1 MGRARGPARGVA
13 EFVRRGLLRIDKRC
27 ERVVKVL
34 AIETSG
40 RDLGVALVG
49 PEGTVASFG
58 AAGTRRHVEL
68 LLPAIDSVLVA
79 AGVMPDEL
87 DGIVVDVGPGLFTG
101 LRAGV
106 AAAKGLAL
114 GVGIPLVGLRSTAV
128 LRAALSDICSSVAAA
143 TDVRRG
149 EVAYELPG
157 DDRASIGTLDV
168 LFDRVAALD
177 FEEPLV
183 AVGNGWL
190 HEREA
195 IALRFGPKLR
205 FGGADFE
212 NPSAGVLGRV
222 GLSLLQAGHGVDA
235 GALSVEYL
243 RDADAAITWTTRAT
257 EGV

>member
-1 MGRARGPARGVA
+1 M
-13 EFVRRGLLRIDKRC
+13 
-27 ERVVKVL
+27 KVL
-34 AIETSG
+34 AIETSA

-49 PEGTVASFG
+49 PDGTVAAFG
-58 AAGTRRHVEL
+58 ASGTRRHVEL
-68 LLPAIDSVLVA
+68 LLPAIDSVLT
-79 AGVMPDEL
+79 AGGLTPHEL

-114 GVGIPLVGLRSTAV
+114 GLGIPVVGLRSTAV
-128 LRAALSDICSSVAAA
+128 LRAALSQVCPLVGAALDI
-143 TDVRRG
+143 RRG

-157 DDRASIGTLDV
+157 DDRPSIGTLEV
-168 LFDRVAALD
+168 LFDRVAAL
-177 FEEPLV
+177 EWVEPLV
-183 AVGNGWL
+183 VAGNGWL

-195 IALRFGPKLR
+195 IALRFGSRLR
-205 FGGADFE
+205 FAGTDFE

-222 GLSLLQAGHGVDA
+222 GLELLQAGHGVDA
-235 GALSVEYL
+235 GTLSVEYL